1 MHAPAI
7 KIAAALIL
15 AQASLAGCTVI
26 PDAPNVVGT
35 PVAEGT
41 AVPLGQPVAVGD
53 LAVTPMRVV
62 EDSRCP
68 AEVDCV
74 WAGRLVVE
82 TRIDGAGWRDTAS
95 ISVGQSYGTHGKLI
109 ALVAAEPARSNQTPI
124 EPAAYR
130 FAYAAR

>member
-1 MHAPAI
+1 MHVPAL
-7 KIAAALIL
+7 KLAAALVI

-26 PDAPNVVGT
+26 PEAPNVVGT

-82 TRIDGAGWRDTAS
+82 TRIDGAGWRETDS
-95 ISVGQSYGTHGKLI
+95 ISVGETYGTHGKVI
-109 ALVAAEPARSNQTPI
+109 ALVAADPARSNQIPI
-124 EPAAYR
+124 EAAAYR
-130 FAYAAR
+130 FTYAAR